1 MSRLAVYLEVEGPHE
16 ATVIALLARDA
27 VRLPN
32 GLVLVGTQSVG
43 PFADVAA
50 ATSVRIGRCSAVF
63 DGPTGPC
70 TVRAGRWWR
79 PPAPRSPLTLRD
91 TARATAELSRAL
103 GAAAGGLPSYA
114 AAAPEGDLATP
125 SRADDACARL
135 IGRGPGLTPS
145 GDDLVCGYLL
155 AARHLGGPQAAAPL
169 AAAAQRAGSATTAL
183 SAALIGHAAAGR
195 ACPEAVALLDAL
207 SGHAPVAPAL
217 ATLRGIGHT
226 SGTDLALGL
235 LAGARAALRH
245 RGDRRP
251 RTQRPR
257 TGSAP

>member
-1 MSRLAVYLEVEGPHE
+1 MSPLAVYLEVEGPHE

-79 PPAPRSPLTLRD
+79 PPLPRPP
-91 TARATAELSRAL
+91 RAERVPAAVAELGRAL
-103 GAAAGGLPSYA
+103 RGAAGGLPGDAVA
-114 AAAPEGDLATP
+114 ALEGDAA
-125 SRADDACARL
+125 RAGAAGDACRRL

-145 GDDLVCGYLL
+145 GDDLICGYLL
-155 AARHLGGPQAAAPL
+155 AARHLGASAAAAAL
-169 AAAAQRAGSATTAL
+169 AAAAERAAPATTAL
-183 SAALIGHAAAGR
+183 SADLVRHAAAGR
-195 ACPEAVALLDAL
+195 ACPQAVEVLDAL
-207 SGHAPVAPAL
+207 GGHGPLAPAL
-217 ATLRGIGHT
+217 EELRRIGHT
-226 SGTDLALGL
+226 SGTDLALGM
-235 LAGARAALRH
+235 LAGARAALL
-245 RGDRRP
+245 RP
-251 RTQRPR
+251 RPDDLGRPR
-257 TGSAP
+257 